1 MIDKPQEESE
11 RQRHRRVRASYRVK
25 LEVPVEIEVELRTND
40 FSIQQFVAYG
50 VTVNISAGG
59 MLAHLDQRL
68 VEGADCSVHFLEAK
82 GKLSPDLT
90 RGKVHRVRVCREGYE
105 VAVKFETPLEVL
117 KAAGAAAT

>member
-1 MIDKPQEESE
+1 MIDKPKEEPE
-11 RQRHRRVRASYRVK
+11 RRRHRRVRASYRVK
-25 LEVPVEIEVELRTND
+25 LEVPVELEMELRSD
-40 FSIQQFVAYG
+40 DLSSQQFVAYG

-59 MLAHLDQRL
+59 MLAHLDQTV
-68 VEGADCSVHFLEAK
+68 VEGAECSVHFLEAK

-117 KAAGAAAT
+117 KAAGATAT